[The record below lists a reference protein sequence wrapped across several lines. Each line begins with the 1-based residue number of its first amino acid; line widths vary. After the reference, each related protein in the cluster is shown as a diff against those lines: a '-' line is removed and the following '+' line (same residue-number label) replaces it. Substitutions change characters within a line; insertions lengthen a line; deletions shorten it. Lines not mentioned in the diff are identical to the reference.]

1 MLLRRVTKH
10 VKDQNW
16 FAVGIDFAIVV
27 VGVFI
32 GLQVANWNERRAIA
46 ITDAELIGR
55 LSNDLQ
61 GMRKDYAQNEP
72 IVRRIHDGWINTFR
86 ALENCTVTPDHRP
99 YINYALAQYQRSFGL
114 AIQQSALDEMKSVGA
129 FSRIGNVELQNQIST
144 LYSMLEIQ
152 VAAEN
157 TGRINQLAAGRIMW
171 KSIAFSFAS
180 DEPGKEDY
188 DSWGTA
194 AFSPLSHCDNLELRG
209 AVWEMVDTH
218 RDWLSIRSAYDERM
232 MSILSQLETLK

>member
-1 MLLRRVTKH
+1 MLFRRIKAH
-10 VKDQNW
+10 VEKENW
-16 FAVGIDFAIVV
+16 FAVGVDFCIVV

-32 GLQVANWNERRAIA
+32 GLQVANWNEARAIA

-55 LSNDLQ
+55 LSHDLQ
-61 GMRKDYAQNEP
+61 GMRQDYAQNEP
-72 IVRRIHDGWINTFR
+72 TVRRIHGGWINAFR
-86 ALENCTVTPDHRP
+86 ALETCTVTPEHRLS
-99 YINYALAQYQRSFGL
+99 INYALAQYQRGFGL
-114 AIQQSALDEMKSVGA
+114 PIQKSAFDEMKSVGA

-144 LYSMLEIQ
+144 LYSILETQ
-152 VAAEN
+152 VDAEN

-180 DEPGKEDY
+180 DAPGTEDY
-188 DSWGTA
+188 DDWGTA
-194 AFSPLSHCDNLELRG
+194 AFSPVSHCDNLELRG

-232 MSILSQLETLK
+232 MSILNQLEILK